1 MTSFV
6 NGLILHSKVT
16 PAKVD
21 FKPHIAYIWHSN
33 FDKKKLIIVKKEG
46 FTLNGNS

>member
-1 MTSFV
+1 
-6 NGLILHSKVT
+6 LQAKVT
-16 PAKVD
+16 LAKVD